1 MCEPFCLHRSVGQV
15 WQSNLQSAGD
25 RFVAQYAP
33 PKKLNLCHCE
43 GRCFP
48 GLKQSP
54 NSHGIAS
61 LAEVRSLAMTVS
73 FR

>member
-1 MCEPFCLHRSVGQV
+1 
-15 WQSNLQSAGD
+15 
-25 RFVAQYAP
+25 

-73 FR
+73 YRMKSAARCGFTRNDTAILSS